1 MNGSNKTLNKN
12 FTLTPGSSFKTT
24 TATSVDFAKSVNND
38 GSLWISAG
46 ISGEFTSNGYSLSS
60 AYVLAKT
67 TDQWT
72 NTSNPGLTSSTY
84 IKVTVSSIS
93 ATVSRWTSSGTKTFS
108 YPKGKSFSG
117 NNIASESSIAVANF
131 SNTYSKNT
139 SDITLYVTISATLE
153 IEEIKTSTIGGSS
166 VIDSATRIISGNFT
180 LTAPRCVYTLT
191 YLKEDGSVYGTPLS
205 KAYNS
210 TITIQNGYSK
220 SASQGRGNGEYT
232 VAFNTNGGTSVDS
245 RSKPWSWS
253 NTTTYEFSSWGGYP
267 PRTIYTFRTDTSLKA
282 TFRSSTSATTWN
294 YQTFGSLPTTYK
306 KGYESTNVWYYSNGT
321 IVNPSDQVKESITV
335 YCKWENPKLY
345 QIKFNLNGGKI
356 PEEYDQKINNY
367 TVEKTYGVNVIAP
380 PFTPYR
386 LGYTFTGWS
395 NQTGSLA
402 KVQPNGAISDV
413 YYNEINTPQ
422 TNTGVTLW
430 AQWTPK
436 VNTLKCNYYLTD
448 DGDLKIDVETY
459 TIERA
464 DKIVVKNAPSNL
476 RDGDFAFLGWCDEK
490 PRGWDDPLYTNN
502 GYRGTYTIP
511 PEKIIAEDGH
521 ELAIELPIKIDI
533 NKLNKLEDWGTTEVY
548 YGVWAKSGKRI
559 KIGNSWRKVVKSF
572 VKINGDWKTVT
583 DIWTKNDDSW
593 HHEI

>member
-1 MNGSNKTLNKN
+1 MNGSDKSLNKN
-12 FTLTPGSSFKTT
+12 INLSLGSSYSTS
-24 TATSVDFAKSVNND
+24 TANVEIASNST
-38 GSLWISAG
+38 GSLYVGAT
-46 ISGEFTSNGYSLSS
+46 ISGGFTSNGF
-60 AYVLAKT
+60 T
-67 TDQWT
+67 
-72 NTSNPGLTSSTY
+72 LTSASITARTFNDWTFDRY
-84 IKVTVSSIS
+84 GLYVKVTISSFS
-93 ATVSRWTSSGTKTFS
+93 ASVSRWTSSGTRTFS
-108 YPKGKSFSG
+108 YPKGNPVYGDDISSM
-117 NNIASESSIAVANF
+117 SSIATANF
-131 SNTYSKNT
+131 SNTYSSN
-139 SDITLYVTISATLE
+139 SSNIDLIVTVTATLR
-153 IEEIKTSTIGGSS
+153 IEQLTSGTSS
-166 VIDSATRIISGNFT
+166 GPTVLDSATRKFTATFT
-180 LTAPRCVYTLT
+180 LSAPKCVFTLT
-191 YLKEDGSVYGTPLS
+191 YLKEDGSVYGAPIT
-205 KAYNS
+205 KTYNS
-210 TITIQNGYSK
+210 TITVQKGYSK
-220 SASQGRGNGEYT
+220 SPSQGKGSGEYT
-232 VAFNTNGGTSVDS
+232 ITFNTNGGTSVDS

-253 NTTTYEFSSWGGYP
+253 NSTTYEFSSWGGYP
-267 PRTIYTFRTDTSLKA
+267 PGTTYTFRTDTSLRA
-282 TFRSSTSATTWN
+282 IFRSSTSATTWN

-321 IVNPSDQVKESITV
+321 IVNSSDQVKESITV

-367 TVEKTYGVNVIAP
+367 TVEKTYGVSVIAP

-448 DGDLKIDVETY
+448 DGNLKTDTITY

-464 DKIVVKNAPSNL
+464 DKIVVKNAPSSL

-490 PRGWDDPLYTNN
+490 PKGWDNISFTNK
-502 GYRGTYTIP
+502 GYHGTYTLP

-521 ELAIELPIKIDI
+521 ELSIDLPIKIDI

-548 YGVWAKSGKRI
+548 YGVCAKSGKRI

-572 VKINGDWKTVT
+572 VKIDGEWKTIT
-583 DIWTKNDDSW
+583 DIWTKKSNSW